1 MRIFFQQYIL
11 EYVTVALVAEVL
23 FSCVGVWEPANNLQ
37 LPLTQKLLLYSSCKW
52 KCYSLSSAWLF
63 VTLWS
68 VHGILQEQIP
78 EWVAIPFS
86 RGSSWPRDW
95 TSRLNLQ
102 ADSLLCKIPGTA
114 YKCTSFI
121 VTLWTVARQAP
132 LSMES
137 SKKEY
142 WSESSFPSPGESS
155 RPMDRTHVSCIASRF
170 FTVRDTMHTSVPFQ
184 CQAAFSG
191 FYSMPV
197 GRRKILYQ
205 NKCAVSFEPV

>member
-1 MRIFFQQYIL
+1 MRIFFQQYIA

-23 FSCVGVWEPANNLQ
+23 FSCLGVLEPANNLQ
-37 LPLTQKLLLYSSCKW
+37 FPLTQKLLLYSSWKW

-78 EWVAIPFS
+78 EWVAILFS

-114 YKCTSFI
+114 YTCTSFI
-121 VTLWTVARQAP
+121 VTLWTVAHQAP

-137 SKKEY
+137 SKSTGVCHHSLLQGNLPDPWIEPMSPAFQADSLL
-142 WSESSFPSPGESS
+142 SE
-155 RPMDRTHVSCIASRF
+155 I
-170 FTVRDTMHTSVPFQ
+170 
-184 CQAAFSG
+184 
-191 FYSMPV
+191 
-197 GRRKILYQ
+197 
-205 NKCAVSFEPV
+205 